1 MRFLKWFTCTI
12 FLLFFLYLNLLKAQ
26 PESYRRAFE
35 HNRDS
40 FTVVLKKFPKDDTSR
55 VWALY
60 NIVDCAT
67 FLSEKKEMLPLWSE
81 TMQLSRKLNFKPTIA
96 ACLQWRGSYY
106 KSAKKYDSAFIYY
119 DSTLQM
125 AGASSIQW
133 LQRLKGFT
141 FFQKGMIYETQDN
154 LYPAL
159 QYYFESWKSYGS
171 VDFTKQKMIAIRIA
185 SIYRDLGNDD
195 KAIDYYQQ
203 ALQLYKKASGKYASN
218 EADGIY
224 TAISTIYYDRGD
236 LQNASYYL
244 QKMAP
249 AMPDTEETI
258 VSGSYYYLAGK
269 IALKENKTDS
279 AIYLMQQAL
288 KYFRYTSQV
297 HSAELANVNTDISRI
312 KIQTGDMAAAKV
324 FAEAGLADARQSG
337 IKLTIANALDGM
349 AAYYHITGNQ
359 AMAFQALH
367 ESKML
372 SDTVLQEANIKQAN
386 RLSAIYEN
394 SKKGKEISQLQSD
407 KKNQE
412 ITVQKKSQLNII
424 FVSALVLLLLFV
436 FFMWRNLRNKQMLQ
450 AQQQQ
455 IQHQIITD
463 LEKEKQLMAVESMLK
478 GQEEE
483 RSRLAKDLHDG
494 LGGMLSGVKIS
505 FSNMKEN
512 MIMDA
517 GNVSAFEKAIAQLDS
532 TIVELRKVSHN
543 LMPEA
548 VLKFGLKSALK
559 DFCDAIQRP
568 GKTRIICEQFGE
580 ERELGNNG
588 DVNVYR
594 IIQELV
600 NNAVKHA
607 DARQILVQLTKTPNK
622 VLITVEDNGKGFNM
636 NSPASEPGIGFPN
649 LKYRVNYLNGI
660 MEIHSQPGDGTTV
673 NIELAV

>member
-1 MRFLKWFTCTI
+1 
-12 FLLFFLYLNLLKAQ
+12 
-26 PESYRRAFE
+26 
-35 HNRDS
+35 
-40 FTVVLKKFPKDDTSR
+40 
-55 VWALY
+55 
-60 NIVDCAT
+60 
-67 FLSEKKEMLPLWSE
+67 
-81 TMQLSRKLNFKPTIA
+81 
-96 ACLQWRGSYY
+96 
-106 KSAKKYDSAFIYY
+106 
-119 DSTLQM
+119 
-125 AGASSIQW
+125 
-133 LQRLKGFT
+133 
-141 FFQKGMIYETQDN
+141 
-154 LYPAL
+154 
-159 QYYFESWKSYGS
+159 
-171 VDFTKQKMIAIRIA
+171 
-185 SIYRDLGNDD
+185 
-195 KAIDYYQQ
+195 
-203 ALQLYKKASGKYASN
+203 
-218 EADGIY
+218 
-224 TAISTIYYDRGD
+224 
-236 LQNASYYL
+236 
-244 QKMAP
+244 
-249 AMPDTEETI
+249 
-258 VSGSYYYLAGK
+258 
-269 IALKENKTDS
+269 
-279 AIYLMQQAL
+279 
-288 KYFRYTSQV
+288 
-297 HSAELANVNTDISRI
+297 
-312 KIQTGDMAAAKV
+312 
-324 FAEAGLADARQSG
+324 
-337 IKLTIANALDGM
+337 
-349 AAYYHITGNQ
+349 
-359 AMAFQALH
+359 
-367 ESKML
+367 
-372 SDTVLQEANIKQAN
+372 
-386 RLSAIYEN
+386 
-394 SKKGKEISQLQSD
+394 
-407 KKNQE
+407 
-412 ITVQKKSQLNII
+412 
-424 FVSALVLLLLFV
+424 VLLLLFV

-622 VLITVEDNGKGFNM
+622 VLITVEDDGKGFDM

>member
-1 MRFLKWFTCTI
+1 
-12 FLLFFLYLNLLKAQ
+12 
-26 PESYRRAFE
+26 
-35 HNRDS
+35 
-40 FTVVLKKFPKDDTSR
+40 
-55 VWALY
+55 
-60 NIVDCAT
+60 
-67 FLSEKKEMLPLWSE
+67 
-81 TMQLSRKLNFKPTIA
+81 
-96 ACLQWRGSYY
+96 
-106 KSAKKYDSAFIYY
+106 
-119 DSTLQM
+119 
-125 AGASSIQW
+125 
-133 LQRLKGFT
+133 
-141 FFQKGMIYETQDN
+141 
-154 LYPAL
+154 
-159 QYYFESWKSYGS
+159 
-171 VDFTKQKMIAIRIA
+171 
-185 SIYRDLGNDD
+185 
-195 KAIDYYQQ
+195 
-203 ALQLYKKASGKYASN
+203 
-218 EADGIY
+218 
-224 TAISTIYYDRGD
+224 
-236 LQNASYYL
+236 
-244 QKMAP
+244 
-249 AMPDTEETI
+249 
-258 VSGSYYYLAGK
+258 
-269 IALKENKTDS
+269 
-279 AIYLMQQAL
+279 
-288 KYFRYTSQV
+288 
-297 HSAELANVNTDISRI
+297 
-312 KIQTGDMAAAKV
+312 
-324 FAEAGLADARQSG
+324 
-337 IKLTIANALDGM
+337 
-349 AAYYHITGNQ
+349 
-359 AMAFQALH
+359 MAFQALH

-622 VLITVEDNGKGFNM
+622 VLITVEDDGKGFDM